1 VCIKETVLNDLCS
14 RFLLNIPE
22 EEKNDPIKLCYHI
35 ELAHWFYLDLTRNEE
50 PTLPACSF
58 KEFIATIFH
67 HIPSLKVTDRPVS
80 QLAEEYKSSKLKRP
94 VCGGIILNEAMD
106 KCLLVQSYTSTTWGF
121 PKGKKEEG
129 ETDEDAAIR
138 EVYEEVG
145 FDVRRLINKEWV
157 IERELLGHSN
167 RMYIIPGVSEKTTFE
182 TRTRR
187 EIGKIEWFDVFSIP
201 LTHKDPTTRQ
211 KLGKSPNSFYLAVP
225 FMKALREWIAKRKP
239 GLAVPS
245 FFKPGRSSSPRSVSP
260 RKKGSSSGQRS
271 SSVHRSSSNSR
282 SGPLV
287 EAVSTGSSLS
297 PNVQQLLS
305 STRTEKAKESP
316 QSSTIQQ
323 RRPSS
328 PSTEVKSLLNLLKQ
342 DKQMDYFPSALDSS
356 PLKQQQQTYQSWQHH
371 QQQNQH
377 GWQPYGGVVRDL
389 PTPVS
394 YYQSPL
400 MSTSPLQRRKKTK
413 ATGGNVPT
421 ANLQRDQQFQLSQ
434 FTYSSP
440 ALKDFKF
447 DMEDILTPFS
457 LSVRSVKI

>member
-1 VCIKETVLNDLCS
+1 
-14 RFLLNIPE
+14 
-22 EEKNDPIKLCYHI
+22 
-35 ELAHWFYLDLTRNEE
+35 
-50 PTLPACSF
+50 
-58 KEFIATIFH
+58 
-67 HIPSLKVTDRPVS
+67 
-80 QLAEEYKSSKLKRP
+80 
-94 VCGGIILNEAMD
+94 
-106 KCLLVQSYTSTTWGF
+106 
-121 PKGKKEEG
+121 
-129 ETDEDAAIR
+129 
-138 EVYEEVG
+138 
-145 FDVRRLINKEWV
+145 
-157 IERELLGHSN
+157 
-167 RMYIIPGVSEKTTFE
+167 
-182 TRTRR
+182 
-187 EIGKIEWFDVFSIP
+187 
-201 LTHKDPTTRQ
+201 
-211 KLGKSPNSFYLAVP
+211 
-225 FMKALREWIAKRKP
+225 
-239 GLAVPS
+239 
-245 FFKPGRSSSPRSVSP
+245 
-260 RKKGSSSGQRS
+260 
-271 SSVHRSSSNSR
+271 
-282 SGPLV
+282 V

-421 ANLQRDQQFQLSQ
+421 ENLQSELQQN
-434 FTYSSP
+434 
-440 ALKDFKF
+440 
-447 DMEDILTPFS
+447 MHMHGG
-457 LSVRSVKI
+457 SVLMKCG